1 MLLDRNIFYYVNIHN
16 WIGQQALFHTD
27 KIYEVKHHIDFIIH
41 SNIIIII
48 YI

>member
-27 KIYEVKHHIDFIIH
+27 KICEVKHQYEKKTLILLFTVI
-41 SNIIIII
+41 
-48 YI
+48 